1 MSYLIVTFYKFVT
14 LSELETKKAE
24 ILALCRKNEIQG
36 TIILAKEGING
47 TIAGKDGAI
56 ATVLAHLR
64 TIPGLAD
71 LEHKKSTFQKSPF
84 VRLKVKIKSEIVT
97 LGMPEVNPTQQVGT
111 YVAPQDWNQ
120 VISNPEVVL
129 IDTRNDYEVEI
140 GSFQGAKNPKTESF
154 REFPEYVAQNLDPTK
169 HPKVA
174 MFCTGGIRCEK
185 ASSYLLSQ
193 GFKEVYHLK
202 GGILKYLENVSSE
215 DSMWEG
221 ECFVFDERV
230 AVKEGLESGSYELCY
245 ACGHP
250 ISQTEQQS
258 PQYEPHISCP
268 YCYDQ
273 LTPAKKARQEE
284 RRRQREYIK
293 RNQESTI
300 GVDNTQI

>member
-24 ILALCRKNEIQG
+24 ILALCRQNEIQG

-140 GSFQGAKNPKTESF
+140 GSFQGAKNPKTES
-154 REFPEYVAQNLDPTK
+154 
-169 HPKVA
+169 
-174 MFCTGGIRCEK
+174 
-185 ASSYLLSQ
+185 
-193 GFKEVYHLK
+193 
-202 GGILKYLENVSSE
+202 
-215 DSMWEG
+215 
-221 ECFVFDERV
+221 
-230 AVKEGLESGSYELCY
+230 
-245 ACGHP
+245 
-250 ISQTEQQS
+250 
-258 PQYEPHISCP
+258 
-268 YCYDQ
+268 
-273 LTPAKKARQEE
+273 
-284 RRRQREYIK
+284 
-293 RNQESTI
+293 
-300 GVDNTQI
+300 